1 MFEVIFL
8 LIIGTALVLLNY
20 KAIIK
25 EQNSFSNALNEEK
38 SSLSDT
44 DLELGKLRADFSED
58 ILQLQSELLRLREEL
73 TKNAVKEV
81 VIEEKPE
88 ELINNSNSIKIDEIK
103 AMLDKNLSLDE
114 ISEKLKIGKGEVLLL
129 KELYIK

>member
-8 LIIGTALVLLNY
+8 LIIGTALVFLNY

-88 ELINNSNSIKIDEIK
+88 ELINNSNSVKIDEIK